1 MRELYL
7 KTLKKEVVPSEG
19 CTEPIA
25 IAYAA
30 SLSSEHVNGEIKEV
44 NIYLSKNVIKNA
56 MGVGIPGTGG
66 VGIEIAAALG
76 ISIQKSYKKLTI
88 LSNFTKEELKKA
100 KEIVSNNIIN
110 INQKDID
117 KPLYIEVEVSDGKDK
132 CKVIIE
138 DTHTNVTLIKKNEE
152 VICDNNCGKCCDE
165 VEDDY
170 KLFRIKDIY
179 EFAKNI
185 DFSEIEF
192 ILESAR
198 MNEKVSEEGLKND
211 YGLQV
216 GSKILQKGTF
226 NLFSNDAS
234 NKIIAASAAASDA
247 RMDGCPMPIMTTA
260 GSGNQGIACSIPVSS
275 TSKLLGKNNE
285 DLARALVLS
294 NLVTIRIKKHMGRL
308 SPLCGAG
315 IAGATGASCGI
326 TYLLGGNLENINY
339 CINNMISDLSGMICD
354 GAKETCA
361 LKIATG
367 TNAAIQCANLAING
381 ISATSNDGIIS
392 QDVEKTIESIETLIQ
407 NGFKNVDDTI
417 LNIMLEKKK
426 KNNSK

>member
-7 KTLKKEVVPSEG
+7 RTLKKEVVPSEG

-30 SLSSEHVNGEIKEV
+30 SIAAEHLKGEIKEV

-56 MGVGIPGTGG
+56 LGVGIPGTGG

-88 LSNFTKEELKKA
+88 LSNFTEDELKKA
-100 KEIVSNNIIN
+100 KEIVDKNIIN
-110 INQKDID
+110 IKQKNTN
-117 KPLYIEVEVSDGKDK
+117 KALYIEVELLSETSKS
-132 CKVIIE
+132 KVIIE
-138 DTHTNVTLIKKNEE
+138 DTHTNVTLIE
-152 VICDNNCGKCCDE
+152 CDNEIIMDNNSE
-165 VEDDY
+165 VSEDLEEDY
-170 KLFRIKDIY
+170 KLFKIADIY
-179 EFAKNI
+179 NFAKEV
-185 DFSEIEF
+185 DFDDIKF
-192 ILESAR
+192 ILESAK
-198 MNEKVSEEGLKND
+198 MNEKVSEEGLKGD

-216 GSKILQKGTF
+216 GSKIIQKGNF

-247 RMDGCPMPIMTTA
+247 RMDGCAMPIMTTA
-260 GSGNQGIACSIPVSS
+260 GSGNQGIACSIPVAQ
-275 TSKLLGKNNE
+275 TARLLDKSE
-285 DLARALVLS
+285 EELARALVLS

-367 TNAAIQCANLAING
+367 TNAAIQCANLAMNG
-381 ISATSNDGIIS
+381 ISATANDGIVAK
-392 QDVEKTIESIETLIQ
+392 DVEETIESIETLIQ

-426 KNNSK
+426 NNK

>member
-30 SLSSEHVNGEIKEV
+30 SIAAEHLKGEIKEV

-56 MGVGIPGTGG
+56 LGVGIPGTGG

-88 LSNFTKEELKKA
+88 LSNFTEDELKKA
-100 KEIVSNNIIN
+100 KEIVDKNIIN
-110 INQKDID
+110 IKQKNTN
-117 KPLYIEVEVSDGKDK
+117 KALYIEVELLSETSKA
-132 CKVIIE
+132 KVIIE
-138 DTHTNVTLIKKNEE
+138 DTHTNVTLIECDDE
-152 VICDNNCGKCCDE
+152 IIMDNNSE
-165 VEDDY
+165 VSEDLEEDY
-170 KLFRIKDIY
+170 KLFKIADIY
-179 EFAKNI
+179 NFAKEV
-185 DFSEIEF
+185 DFDHIKF
-192 ILESAR
+192 ILESAK
-198 MNEKVSEEGLKND
+198 MNEKVSEEGLKGD

-216 GSKILQKGTF
+216 GSKIIQKGNF

-247 RMDGCPMPIMTTA
+247 RMDGCAMPIMTTA
-260 GSGNQGIACSIPVSS
+260 GSGNQGIACSIPVDQ
-275 TSKLLGKNNE
+275 TARLLDKSE
-285 DLARALVLS
+285 EELARALVLS

-326 TYLLGGNLENINY
+326 TYLLGGDLENINY

-381 ISATSNDGIIS
+381 ISATANDGIVAK
-392 QDVEKTIESIETLIQ
+392 DVEETIESIETLIQ

-426 KNNSK
+426 NNK

>member
-30 SLSSEHVNGEIKEV
+30 SIAAEHLKGEIKEV

-56 MGVGIPGTGG
+56 LGVGIPGTGG

-88 LSNFTKEELKKA
+88 LSNFTEDELKRA
-100 KEIVSNNIIN
+100 KEIVDKNIIN
-110 INQKDID
+110 IKQKNTH
-117 KPLYIEVEVSDGKDK
+117 KALYIEVELLSETSKS
-132 CKVIIE
+132 KVIIE
-138 DTHTNVTLIKKNEE
+138 DTHTNVTLIECDDE
-152 VICDNNCGKCCDE
+152 IIMDNNSE
-165 VEDDY
+165 VSEDLEEDY
-170 KLFRIKDIY
+170 KLFKIADIY
-179 EFAKNI
+179 NFAKEA
-185 DFSEIEF
+185 DFDDIKF
-192 ILESAR
+192 ILESAK
-198 MNEKVSEEGLKND
+198 MNEKVSEEGLKGD

-216 GSKILQKGTF
+216 GSKIIQKGNF

-247 RMDGCPMPIMTTA
+247 RMDGCAMPIMTTA
-260 GSGNQGIACSIPVSS
+260 GSGNQGIACSIPVAQ
-275 TSKLLGKNNE
+275 TARLLDKSE
-285 DLARALVLS
+285 EELARALVLS

-326 TYLLGGNLENINY
+326 TYLLGGDLENINY

-367 TNAAIQCANLAING
+367 TNAAIQCANLAMNG
-381 ISATSNDGIIS
+381 ISATANDGIVAK
-392 QDVEKTIESIETLIQ
+392 DVEETIESIETLIQ

-426 KNNSK
+426 NNK

>member
-25 IAYAA
+25 IAYATSIA
-30 SLSSEHVNGEIKEV
+30 AEHLKGEIKEV

-56 MGVGIPGTGG
+56 LGVGIPGTGG

-88 LSNFTKEELKKA
+88 LSNFTEDELKKA
-100 KEIVSNNIIN
+100 KEIVDKNIIN
-110 INQKDID
+110 IKQKNTH
-117 KPLYIEVEVSDGKDK
+117 KALYIEVELLSETSKA
-132 CKVIIE
+132 KVIIE
-138 DTHTNVTLIKKNEE
+138 DTHTNVTLIECDDE
-152 VICDNNCGKCCDE
+152 IIMDNNSE
-165 VEDDY
+165 VSEDLEEDY
-170 KLFRIKDIY
+170 KLFKIADIY
-179 EFAKNI
+179 NFAKEA
-185 DFSEIEF
+185 DFDDIKF
-192 ILESAR
+192 ILESAK
-198 MNEKVSEEGLKND
+198 MNEKVSEEGLKGD

-216 GSKILQKGTF
+216 GSKIIEKGNF

-247 RMDGCPMPIMTTA
+247 RMDGCAMPIMTTA
-260 GSGNQGIACSIPVSS
+260 GSGNQGIACSIPVAQ
-275 TSKLLGKNNE
+275 TARLLDKSE
-285 DLARALVLS
+285 EELARALVLS

-326 TYLLGGNLENINY
+326 TYLLGGDLENINY

-381 ISATSNDGIIS
+381 ISATANDGIVAK
-392 QDVEKTIESIETLIQ
+392 DVEETIESIETLIQ

-426 KNNSK
+426 NNK

>member
-30 SLSSEHVNGEIKEV
+30 SIAAEHLKGEIKEV

-56 MGVGIPGTGG
+56 LGVGIPGTGG
-66 VGIEIAAALG
+66 VGIEIAVALG

-88 LSNFTKEELKKA
+88 LSNFTEDELKKA
-100 KEIVSNNIIN
+100 KEIVDKNIIN
-110 INQKDID
+110 IKQKNTN
-117 KPLYIEVEVSDGKDK
+117 KALYIEVELLSETSKA
-132 CKVIIE
+132 KVIIE
-138 DTHTNVTLIKKNEE
+138 DTHTNVTLIECDDE
-152 VICDNNCGKCCDE
+152 IIMDNNSE
-165 VEDDY
+165 VSEDLEEDY
-170 KLFRIKDIY
+170 KLFKIADIY
-179 EFAKNI
+179 NFAKEV
-185 DFSEIEF
+185 DFDHIKF
-192 ILESAR
+192 ILESAK
-198 MNEKVSEEGLKND
+198 MNEKVSEEGLKGD

-216 GSKILQKGTF
+216 GSKIIQKGNF

-247 RMDGCPMPIMTTA
+247 RMDGCAMPIMTTA
-260 GSGNQGIACSIPVSS
+260 GSGNQGIACSIPVAQ
-275 TSKLLGKNNE
+275 TARLLDKSE
-285 DLARALVLS
+285 EELARALVLS

-326 TYLLGGNLENINY
+326 TYLLGGDLENINY

-381 ISATSNDGIIS
+381 ISATANDGIVAK
-392 QDVEKTIESIETLIQ
+392 DVEETIESIETLIQ

-426 KNNSK
+426 NNK

>member
-30 SLSSEHVNGEIKEV
+30 SIAAEYLKGEIKEV

-56 MGVGIPGTGG
+56 LGVGIPGTGG

-88 LSNFTKEELKKA
+88 LSNFTEDELKKA
-100 KEIVSNNIIN
+100 KEIVDKNIIN
-110 INQKDID
+110 IKQKNTN
-117 KPLYIEVEVSDGKDK
+117 KALYIEVELLSETSKS
-132 CKVIIE
+132 KVIIE
-138 DTHTNVTLIKKNEE
+138 DTHTNVTLIECDDE
-152 VICDNNCGKCCDE
+152 IIMDNNSE
-165 VEDDY
+165 VSEDLEEDY
-170 KLFRIKDIY
+170 NLFKIADIY
-179 EFAKNI
+179 NFAKEA
-185 DFSEIEF
+185 DFDDIKF
-192 ILESAR
+192 ILESAK
-198 MNEKVSEEGLKND
+198 MNEKVSEEGLKGD

-216 GSKILQKGTF
+216 GSKIIQKGNF

-234 NKIIAASAAASDA
+234 NKIIAASDA
-247 RMDGCPMPIMTTA
+247 RMDGCAMPIMTTA
-260 GSGNQGIACSIPVSS
+260 GSGNQGIACSIPVAQ
-275 TSKLLGKNNE
+275 TSRLLDKSE
-285 DLARALVLS
+285 EELARALVLS

-326 TYLLGGNLENINY
+326 TYLLGGDLENINY

-381 ISATSNDGIIS
+381 ISATANDGIVAK
-392 QDVEKTIESIETLIQ
+392 DVEETIESIETLIQ

-426 KNNSK
+426 NNK

>member
-30 SLSSEHVNGEIKEV
+30 SIAAEHLKGEIKEV

-56 MGVGIPGTGG
+56 LGVGIPGTGG

-88 LSNFTKEELKKA
+88 LSNFTEDELKKA
-100 KEIVSNNIIN
+100 NEIVDKNIIN
-110 INQKDID
+110 IKQKNTH
-117 KPLYIEVEVSDGKDK
+117 KALYIEVELLAETSKS
-132 CKVIIE
+132 KVIIE
-138 DTHTNVTLIKKNEE
+138 DTHTNVTLIECDDE
-152 VICDNNCGKCCDE
+152 IIMDNNSE
-165 VEDDY
+165 VNEDLEEDY
-170 KLFRIKDIY
+170 KLFKIADIY
-179 EFAKNI
+179 NFAKEA
-185 DFSEIEF
+185 DFDDIKF
-192 ILESAR
+192 ILESAK
-198 MNEKVSEEGLKND
+198 MNEKVSEEGLKGD

-216 GSKILQKGTF
+216 GSKIIQKGNF

-247 RMDGCPMPIMTTA
+247 RMDGCAMPIMTTA
-260 GSGNQGIACSIPVSS
+260 GSGNQGIACSIPVAQ
-275 TSKLLGKNNE
+275 TARLLDKSE
-285 DLARALVLS
+285 EELARALVLS

-326 TYLLGGNLENINY
+326 TYLLGGDLENINY

-367 TNAAIQCANLAING
+367 TNAAIQCANLAMNG
-381 ISATSNDGIIS
+381 ISATANDGIVAK
-392 QDVEKTIESIETLIQ
+392 DVEETIESIETLIQ

-426 KNNSK
+426 NNK

>member
-30 SLSSEHVNGEIKEV
+30 SIAAEHLKGEIKEV

-56 MGVGIPGTGG
+56 LGVGIPGTGG

-88 LSNFTKEELKKA
+88 LSNFTEDELKKA
-100 KEIVSNNIIN
+100 KEIVDKNIIN
-110 INQKDID
+110 IKQKNTH
-117 KPLYIEVEVSDGKDK
+117 KALYIEVELLAETSKS
-132 CKVIIE
+132 KVVIE
-138 DTHTNVTLIKKNEE
+138 DTHTNVTLIECDDEIIMDSNSEVSEDLEE
-152 VICDNNCGKCCDE
+152 
-165 VEDDY
+165 DY
-170 KLFRIKDIY
+170 KLFKIADIY
-179 EFAKNI
+179 NFAKEA
-185 DFSEIEF
+185 DFDDIKF
-192 ILESAR
+192 ILESAK
-198 MNEKVSEEGLKND
+198 MNEKVSEEGLKGD

-216 GSKILQKGTF
+216 GSKIIQKGNF

-247 RMDGCPMPIMTTA
+247 RMDGCAMPIMTTA
-260 GSGNQGIACSIPVSS
+260 GSGNQGIACSIPVAQ
-275 TSKLLGKNNE
+275 TARLLDKSE
-285 DLARALVLS
+285 EELARALVLS

-326 TYLLGGNLENINY
+326 TYLLGGDLENINY

-367 TNAAIQCANLAING
+367 TNAAIQCANLAMNG
-381 ISATSNDGIIS
+381 ISATANDGIVAK
-392 QDVEKTIESIETLIQ
+392 DVEETIESIETLIQ

-426 KNNSK
+426 NNK

>member
-30 SLSSEHVNGEIKEV
+30 SIAAEHLKGEIKEV

-56 MGVGIPGTGG
+56 LGVGIPGTGG

-88 LSNFTKEELKKA
+88 LSNFTEDELKKA
-100 KEIVSNNIIN
+100 KEIVDKNIIN
-110 INQKDID
+110 IKQKNTN
-117 KPLYIEVEVSDGKDK
+117 KALYIEVELLSETSKS
-132 CKVIIE
+132 KVIIE
-138 DTHTNVTLIKKNEE
+138 DTHTNVTLIECDDE
-152 VICDNNCGKCCDE
+152 IIMDNNSE
-165 VEDDY
+165 VSEDLEEDY
-170 KLFRIKDIY
+170 KLFKIADIY
-179 EFAKNI
+179 NFAKEA
-185 DFSEIEF
+185 DFDDIKF
-192 ILESAR
+192 ILESAK
-198 MNEKVSEEGLKND
+198 MNEKVSEEGLKGD

-216 GSKILQKGTF
+216 GSKIIQKGNF

-247 RMDGCPMPIMTTA
+247 RMDGCAMPIMTTA
-260 GSGNQGIACSIPVSS
+260 GSGNQGIACSIPVAQ
-275 TSKLLGKNNE
+275 TARLLDKSE
-285 DLARALVLS
+285 EELARALVLS

-326 TYLLGGNLENINY
+326 TYLLGGDLENINY

-367 TNAAIQCANLAING
+367 TNAAIQCTNLAING
-381 ISATSNDGIIS
+381 ISATANDGIVAK
-392 QDVEKTIESIETLIQ
+392 DVEETIESIETLIQ
-407 NGFKNVDDTI
+407 NGLKNVDDTI

-426 KNNSK
+426 NNK

>member
-30 SLSSEHVNGEIKEV
+30 SIAAEHLKGEIKEV

-56 MGVGIPGTGG
+56 LGVGIPGTGG

-88 LSNFTKEELKKA
+88 LSNFTEDELKKA
-100 KEIVSNNIIN
+100 KEIVDKNIIN
-110 INQKDID
+110 IKQKNTN
-117 KPLYIEVEVSDGKDK
+117 KALYIEVELLSETSKA
-132 CKVIIE
+132 KVIIE
-138 DTHTNVTLIKKNEE
+138 DTHTNVTLIE
-152 VICDNNCGKCCDE
+152 CDNEIIMDNNSE
-165 VEDDY
+165 VSEDLEEDY
-170 KLFRIKDIY
+170 KLFKIADIY
-179 EFAKNI
+179 NFAKEA
-185 DFSEIEF
+185 DFDDIKF
-192 ILESAR
+192 ILESAK
-198 MNEKVSEEGLKND
+198 MNEKVSEEGLKGD

-216 GSKILQKGTF
+216 GSKIIQKGNF

-247 RMDGCPMPIMTTA
+247 RMDGCAMPIMTTA
-260 GSGNQGIACSIPVSS
+260 GSGNQGIACSIPVAQ
-275 TSKLLGKNNE
+275 TARLLDKSE
-285 DLARALVLS
+285 EELARALVLS

-326 TYLLGGNLENINY
+326 TYLLGGDLENINY

-381 ISATSNDGIIS
+381 ISATANDGIVAK
-392 QDVEKTIESIETLIQ
+392 DVEETIESIETLIQ
-407 NGFKNVDDTI
+407 NGLKNVDDTI

-426 KNNSK
+426 NNK

>member
-30 SLSSEHVNGEIKEV
+30 SIAAEHLKGEIKEV

-56 MGVGIPGTGG
+56 LGVGIPGTVG

-88 LSNFTKEELKKA
+88 LSNFTEDELKKA
-100 KEIVSNNIIN
+100 KEIVDENIIN
-110 INQKDID
+110 IKQKNTN
-117 KPLYIEVEVSDGKDK
+117 KALYIEVELLSETSKS
-132 CKVIIE
+132 KVIIE
-138 DTHTNVTLIKKNEE
+138 DTHTNVTLIECDDE
-152 VICDNNCGKCCDE
+152 IIMDNNSE
-165 VEDDY
+165 VSEDLEEDY
-170 KLFRIKDIY
+170 KLFKIADIY
-179 EFAKNI
+179 NFAKEA
-185 DFSEIEF
+185 DFDDIKF
-192 ILESAR
+192 ILESAK
-198 MNEKVSEEGLKND
+198 MNEKVSEEGLKGD

-216 GSKILQKGTF
+216 GSKIIQKGNF

-247 RMDGCPMPIMTTA
+247 RMDGCAMPIMTTA
-260 GSGNQGIACSIPVSS
+260 GSGNQGIACSIPVAQ
-275 TSKLLGKNNE
+275 TARLLDKSE
-285 DLARALVLS
+285 EELARALVLS

-381 ISATSNDGIIS
+381 ISATANDGIVAK
-392 QDVEKTIESIETLIQ
+392 DVEETIESIETLIQ

-426 KNNSK
+426 NNK

>member
-7 KTLKKEVVPSEG
+7 RTLKKEVVPSEG

-30 SLSSEHVNGEIKEV
+30 SIAAEHLKGEIKEV

-56 MGVGIPGTGG
+56 LGVGIPGTGG

-88 LSNFTKEELKKA
+88 LSNFTEDELKKA
-100 KEIVSNNIIN
+100 KEIVDKNIIN
-110 INQKDID
+110 IKQKNTN
-117 KPLYIEVEVSDGKDK
+117 KALYIEGELLSETSKS
-132 CKVIIE
+132 KVIIE
-138 DTHTNVTLIKKNEE
+138 DTHTNVTLIECDDE
-152 VICDNNCGKCCDE
+152 IIMDNNSE
-165 VEDDY
+165 VSEDLEEDY
-170 KLFRIKDIY
+170 KLFKIADIY
-179 EFAKNI
+179 NFAKEA
-185 DFSEIEF
+185 DFDDIKF
-192 ILESAR
+192 ILESAK
-198 MNEKVSEEGLKND
+198 MNEKVSEEGLKGD

-216 GSKILQKGTF
+216 GSKIIQKGNF

-247 RMDGCPMPIMTTA
+247 RMDGCAMPIMTTA
-260 GSGNQGIACSIPVSS
+260 GSGNQGIACSIPVAQ
-275 TSKLLGKNNE
+275 TARLLDKSE
-285 DLARALVLS
+285 EELARALVLS

-381 ISATSNDGIIS
+381 ISATANDGIVAK
-392 QDVEKTIESIETLIQ
+392 DVEETIESIETLIQ

-426 KNNSK
+426 NNK

>member
-30 SLSSEHVNGEIKEV
+30 SIAAEHLKGEIKEV

-56 MGVGIPGTGG
+56 LGVGIPGTGG

-88 LSNFTKEELKKA
+88 LSNFTEDELKKA
-100 KEIVSNNIIN
+100 KEIVDKNIIN
-110 INQKDID
+110 IKQKNTN
-117 KPLYIEVEVSDGKDK
+117 KALYIEVELLSETSKA
-132 CKVIIE
+132 KVIIE
-138 DTHTNVTLIKKNEE
+138 DTHTNVTLIECDDE
-152 VICDNNCGKCCDE
+152 IIMDNNSE
-165 VEDDY
+165 VSEDLEEDY
-170 KLFRIKDIY
+170 KLFKIADIY
-179 EFAKNI
+179 NFAKEA
-185 DFSEIEF
+185 DFDDIKF
-192 ILESAR
+192 ILESAK
-198 MNEKVSEEGLKND
+198 MNEKVSEEGLKGD

-216 GSKILQKGTF
+216 GSKIIQKGNF

-247 RMDGCPMPIMTTA
+247 RMDGCAMPIMTTA
-260 GSGNQGIACSIPVSS
+260 GSGNQGIACSIPVAQ
-275 TSKLLGKNNE
+275 TARLLYKSE
-285 DLARALVLS
+285 EELARALVLS

-326 TYLLGGNLENINY
+326 TYLLGGDLENINY

-381 ISATSNDGIIS
+381 ISATANDGIVAK
-392 QDVEKTIESIETLIQ
+392 DVEETIESIETLIQ

-426 KNNSK
+426 NNK

>member
-7 KTLKKEVVPSEG
+7 KILKKEVVPSEG

-30 SLSSEHVNGEIKEV
+30 SIAAEHLKGEIKEV

-56 MGVGIPGTGG
+56 LGVGIPGTGG

-88 LSNFTKEELKKA
+88 LSNFTENELKKA
-100 KEIVSNNIIN
+100 KEIVDKNIIN
-110 INQKDID
+110 IKQKNTN
-117 KPLYIEVEVSDGKDK
+117 KALYIEVELLSETSKS
-132 CKVIIE
+132 KVIIE
-138 DTHTNVTLIKKNEE
+138 DTHTNVTLIECDDE
-152 VICDNNCGKCCDE
+152 IIMDNNSE
-165 VEDDY
+165 VSEDLEEDY
-170 KLFRIKDIY
+170 KLFKIADIY
-179 EFAKNI
+179 NFAKEA
-185 DFSEIEF
+185 DFDDIKF
-192 ILESAR
+192 ILESAK
-198 MNEKVSEEGLKND
+198 MNEKVSEEGLKGD

-216 GSKILQKGTF
+216 GSKIIQKGNF

-247 RMDGCPMPIMTTA
+247 RMDGCAMPIMTTA
-260 GSGNQGIACSIPVSS
+260 GSGNQGIACSIPVAQ
-275 TSKLLGKNNE
+275 TARLLDKSE
-285 DLARALVLS
+285 EELARALVLS

-367 TNAAIQCANLAING
+367 TNAAIQCANLAMNG
-381 ISATSNDGIIS
+381 ISATANDGIVAK
-392 QDVEKTIESIETLIQ
+392 DVEETIESIETLIQ

-426 KNNSK
+426 NNK

>member
-30 SLSSEHVNGEIKEV
+30 SIAAEHLKGEIKEV

-56 MGVGIPGTGG
+56 LGVGIPGTGG

-88 LSNFTKEELKKA
+88 LSNFTEDELKKA
-100 KEIVSNNIIN
+100 KEIVDENIIN
-110 INQKDID
+110 IKQKNTN
-117 KPLYIEVEVSDGKDK
+117 KALYIEVELLSETSKS
-132 CKVIIE
+132 KVIIE
-138 DTHTNVTLIKKNEE
+138 DTHTNVTLIECDDE
-152 VICDNNCGKCCDE
+152 IIMDNNSE
-165 VEDDY
+165 VSEDLEEDY
-170 KLFRIKDIY
+170 KLFKIADIY
-179 EFAKNI
+179 NFTKEA
-185 DFSEIEF
+185 DFDDIKF
-192 ILESAR
+192 ILESAK
-198 MNEKVSEEGLKND
+198 MNEKVSEEGLRGD
-211 YGLQV
+211 YGLRV
-216 GSKILQKGTF
+216 GSKIIQKGNF

-247 RMDGCPMPIMTTA
+247 RMDGCAMPIMTTA
-260 GSGNQGIACSIPVSS
+260 GSGNQGIACSIPVAQ
-275 TSKLLGKNNE
+275 TAKLLDKSE
-285 DLARALVLS
+285 EELARALVLS

-326 TYLLGGNLENINY
+326 TYLLGGDLENINY

-367 TNAAIQCANLAING
+367 TNAAIQCANLAMNG
-381 ISATSNDGIIS
+381 ISATANDGIVAK
-392 QDVEKTIESIETLIQ
+392 DVEETIESIEILIQ

-426 KNNSK
+426 NNK

>member
-30 SLSSEHVNGEIKEV
+30 SIAAEHLKGEIKEV

-56 MGVGIPGTGG
+56 LGVGIPGTGG

-88 LSNFTKEELKKA
+88 LSNFTEDELKKA
-100 KEIVSNNIIN
+100 KEIVDKNIIN
-110 INQKDID
+110 IKQKNTN
-117 KPLYIEVEVSDGKDK
+117 KALYIEVELLSETSKA
-132 CKVIIE
+132 KVIIE
-138 DTHTNVTLIKKNEE
+138 DTHTNVTLIECDDE
-152 VICDNNCGKCCDE
+152 IIMDNNSE
-165 VEDDY
+165 VSEDLEEDY
-170 KLFRIKDIY
+170 KLFKIADIY
-179 EFAKNI
+179 NFAKEA
-185 DFSEIEF
+185 DFDDIKF
-192 ILESAR
+192 ILESAK
-198 MNEKVSEEGLKND
+198 MNEKVSEEGLKGD

-216 GSKILQKGTF
+216 GSKIIQKGNF

-247 RMDGCPMPIMTTA
+247 RMDGCAMPIMTTA
-260 GSGNQGIACSIPVSS
+260 GSGNQGIACSIPVAQ
-275 TSKLLGKNNE
+275 TARLLDKSE
-285 DLARALVLS
+285 EELARALVLS

-326 TYLLGGNLENINY
+326 TYLLGGDLENINY

-381 ISATSNDGIIS
+381 ISATANDGIVAK
-392 QDVEKTIESIETLIQ
+392 DVEETIESIETLIQ
-407 NGFKNVDDTI
+407 NGLKNVDDTI

-426 KNNSK
+426 NNK

>member
-30 SLSSEHVNGEIKEV
+30 SIAAEHLKGEIKEV

-56 MGVGIPGTGG
+56 LGVGIPGTGG

-88 LSNFTKEELKKA
+88 LSNFTEDELKKA
-100 KEIVSNNIIN
+100 KEIVDENIIN
-110 INQKDID
+110 IKQKNTN
-117 KPLYIEVEVSDGKDK
+117 KALYIEVELLSETSKA
-132 CKVIIE
+132 KVIIE
-138 DTHTNVTLIKKNEE
+138 DTHTNVTLIE
-152 VICDNNCGKCCDE
+152 CDNEIIMDNNSE
-165 VEDDY
+165 VSEDLEEDY
-170 KLFRIKDIY
+170 KLFKIADIY
-179 EFAKNI
+179 NFAKEV
-185 DFSEIEF
+185 DFDDIKF
-192 ILESAR
+192 ILESAK
-198 MNEKVSEEGLKND
+198 MNEKVSEEGLKGD

-216 GSKILQKGTF
+216 GSKIIQKGNF

-247 RMDGCPMPIMTTA
+247 RMDGCAMPIMTTA
-260 GSGNQGIACSIPVSS
+260 GSGNQGIACSIPVAQ
-275 TSKLLGKNNE
+275 TARLLDKSE
-285 DLARALVLS
+285 EELARALVLS

-381 ISATSNDGIIS
+381 ISATANDGIVAK
-392 QDVEKTIESIETLIQ
+392 DVEETIESIETLIQ

-426 KNNSK
+426 NNK

>member
-30 SLSSEHVNGEIKEV
+30 SIAAEHLKGEIKEV

-56 MGVGIPGTGG
+56 LGVGIPGTGG
-66 VGIEIAAALG
+66 VGIEIAAALE

-88 LSNFTKEELKKA
+88 LSNFTEDELKKA
-100 KEIVSNNIIN
+100 KEIVDKNIIN
-110 INQKDID
+110 IKQKNTN
-117 KPLYIEVEVSDGKDK
+117 KALYIEVELLSETSKA
-132 CKVIIE
+132 KVIIE
-138 DTHTNVTLIKKNEE
+138 DTHTNVTLIECDDE
-152 VICDNNCGKCCDE
+152 IIMDNNSE
-165 VEDDY
+165 VSEDLEEDY
-170 KLFRIKDIY
+170 KLFKIADIY
-179 EFAKNI
+179 NFAKEA
-185 DFSEIEF
+185 DFDDIKF
-192 ILESAR
+192 ILESAK
-198 MNEKVSEEGLKND
+198 MNEKVSEEGLKGD

-216 GSKILQKGTF
+216 GSKIIQKGNF

-247 RMDGCPMPIMTTA
+247 RMDGCAMPIMTTA
-260 GSGNQGIACSIPVSS
+260 GSGNQGIACSIPVAQ
-275 TSKLLGKNNE
+275 TARLLYKSE
-285 DLARALVLS
+285 EELARALVLS

-326 TYLLGGNLENINY
+326 TYLLGGDLENINY

-381 ISATSNDGIIS
+381 ISATANDGIVAK
-392 QDVEKTIESIETLIQ
+392 DVEETIESIETLIQ

-426 KNNSK
+426 NNK

>member
-30 SLSSEHVNGEIKEV
+30 SIAAEHLKGEIKEV

-56 MGVGIPGTGG
+56 LGVGIPGTGG

-88 LSNFTKEELKKA
+88 LSNFTEDELKKA
-100 KEIVSNNIIN
+100 KEIVDENIIN
-110 INQKDID
+110 IKQKNTN
-117 KPLYIEVEVSDGKDK
+117 KALYIEVELLSETSKS
-132 CKVIIE
+132 KVIIE
-138 DTHTNVTLIKKNEE
+138 DTHTNVTLIECDDE
-152 VICDNNCGKCCDE
+152 IIMDNNSE
-165 VEDDY
+165 VSEDLEEDY
-170 KLFRIKDIY
+170 KLFKIADIY
-179 EFAKNI
+179 NFAKEA
-185 DFSEIEF
+185 DFDDIKF
-192 ILESAR
+192 ILESAK
-198 MNEKVSEEGLKND
+198 MNEKVSEEGLKGD

-216 GSKILQKGTF
+216 GSKIIEKGNF

-234 NKIIAASAAASDA
+234 NKIIVASAAASDA
-247 RMDGCPMPIMTTA
+247 RMDGCAMPIMTTA
-260 GSGNQGIACSIPVSS
+260 GSGNQGIACSIPVAQ
-275 TSKLLGKNNE
+275 TARLLDKSE
-285 DLARALVLS
+285 EKLARALVLS

-326 TYLLGGNLENINY
+326 TYLLGGDLENINY

-381 ISATSNDGIIS
+381 ISATANDGIVAK
-392 QDVEKTIESIETLIQ
+392 DVEETIESIETLIQ

-426 KNNSK
+426 NNK

>member
-30 SLSSEHVNGEIKEV
+30 SIAAEYLKGEIKEV

-56 MGVGIPGTGG
+56 LGVGIPGTGG

-88 LSNFTKEELKKA
+88 LSNFTEDELKKA
-100 KEIVSNNIIN
+100 KEIVDKNIIN
-110 INQKDID
+110 IKQKNTN
-117 KPLYIEVEVSDGKDK
+117 KALYIEVELLSETSKS
-132 CKVIIE
+132 KVIIE
-138 DTHTNVTLIKKNEE
+138 DTHTNVTLIECDDE
-152 VICDNNCGKCCDE
+152 IIMDNNSE
-165 VEDDY
+165 VSEDLEEDY
-170 KLFRIKDIY
+170 NLFKIADIY
-179 EFAKNI
+179 NFAKEA
-185 DFSEIEF
+185 DFDDIKF
-192 ILESAR
+192 ILESAK
-198 MNEKVSEEGLKND
+198 MNEKVSEEGLKGD

-216 GSKILQKGTF
+216 GSKIIEKGNF

-247 RMDGCPMPIMTTA
+247 RMDGCAMPIMTTA
-260 GSGNQGIACSIPVSS
+260 GSGNQGIACSIPVAQ
-275 TSKLLGKNNE
+275 TSRLLDKSE
-285 DLARALVLS
+285 EELARALVLS

-326 TYLLGGNLENINY
+326 TYLLGGDLKNINY

-381 ISATSNDGIIS
+381 ISATANDGIVAK
-392 QDVEKTIESIETLIQ
+392 DVEETIESIETLIQ

-426 KNNSK
+426 NNK

>member
-7 KTLKKEVVPSEG
+7 RTLKKEVVPSEG

-30 SLSSEHVNGEIKEV
+30 SIAAEHLKGEIKEV

-56 MGVGIPGTGG
+56 LGVGIPGTGG

-88 LSNFTKEELKKA
+88 LSNFTEDELKKA
-100 KEIVSNNIIN
+100 KEIVDENIIN
-110 INQKDID
+110 IKQKNTN
-117 KPLYIEVEVSDGKDK
+117 KALYIEVELLSETSKS
-132 CKVIIE
+132 KVIIE
-138 DTHTNVTLIKKNEE
+138 DTHTNVTLIECDDE
-152 VICDNNCGKCCDE
+152 IIMDNNSE
-165 VEDDY
+165 VSEDLEEDY
-170 KLFRIKDIY
+170 KLFKIADIY
-179 EFAKNI
+179 NFAKEA
-185 DFSEIEF
+185 DFDDIKF
-192 ILESAR
+192 ILESAK
-198 MNEKVSEEGLKND
+198 MNEKVSEEGLKGD

-216 GSKILQKGTF
+216 GSKIIQNGNF

-247 RMDGCPMPIMTTA
+247 RMDGCAMPIMTTA
-260 GSGNQGIACSIPVSS
+260 GSGNQGIACSIPVAQTARILDKS
-275 TSKLLGKNNE
+275 E
-285 DLARALVLS
+285 EELARALVLS

-381 ISATSNDGIIS
+381 ISATANDGIVAK
-392 QDVEKTIESIETLIQ
+392 DVEETIESIETLIQ

-426 KNNSK
+426 NNK

>member
-7 KTLKKEVVPSEG
+7 RTLKKEVVPSEG

-30 SLSSEHVNGEIKEV
+30 SIAAEHLKGEIKEV

-56 MGVGIPGTGG
+56 LGVGRPGTGG

-88 LSNFTKEELKKA
+88 LSNFTEDELKKA
-100 KEIVSNNIIN
+100 KEIVDKNIIN
-110 INQKDID
+110 IKQKNTN
-117 KPLYIEVEVSDGKDK
+117 KALYIEVELLSETSKS
-132 CKVIIE
+132 KVIIE
-138 DTHTNVTLIKKNEE
+138 DTHTNVTLIECDDE
-152 VICDNNCGKCCDE
+152 IIMDNNSE
-165 VEDDY
+165 VSEDLEEDY
-170 KLFRIKDIY
+170 KLFKIADIY
-179 EFAKNI
+179 NFAKEA
-185 DFSEIEF
+185 DFDDIKF
-192 ILESAR
+192 ILESAK
-198 MNEKVSEEGLKND
+198 MNEKVSEEGLKGD

-216 GSKILQKGTF
+216 GSKIIEKGNF

-247 RMDGCPMPIMTTA
+247 RMDGCAMPIMTTA
-260 GSGNQGIACSIPVSS
+260 GSGNQGIACSIPVAQ
-275 TSKLLGKNNE
+275 TARLLDKSE
-285 DLARALVLS
+285 EELARALVLS

-326 TYLLGGNLENINY
+326 TYLLGGDLENINY

-381 ISATSNDGIIS
+381 ISATANDGIVAK
-392 QDVEKTIESIETLIQ
+392 DVEETIESIETLIQ

-426 KNNSK
+426 NNK

>member
-30 SLSSEHVNGEIKEV
+30 SIAAEHLKGEIKEV

-56 MGVGIPGTGG
+56 LGVGIPGTGG

-88 LSNFTKEELKKA
+88 LSNFTEDELKKA
-100 KEIVSNNIIN
+100 KEIVDKNIIN
-110 INQKDID
+110 IKQKNTN
-117 KPLYIEVEVSDGKDK
+117 KALYIEVELLSETSKA
-132 CKVIIE
+132 KVIIE
-138 DTHTNVTLIKKNEE
+138 DTHTNVTLIECDDE
-152 VICDNNCGKCCDE
+152 IIMDNNSE
-165 VEDDY
+165 VSEDLEEDY
-170 KLFRIKDIY
+170 KLFKIAYIY
-179 EFAKNI
+179 NFAKEA
-185 DFSEIEF
+185 DFDDIKF
-192 ILESAR
+192 ILESAK
-198 MNEKVSEEGLKND
+198 MNEKVSEEGLKGD

-216 GSKILQKGTF
+216 GSKIIQKGNF

-247 RMDGCPMPIMTTA
+247 RMDGCAMPIMTTA
-260 GSGNQGIACSIPVSS
+260 GSGNQGIACSIPVAQ
-275 TSKLLGKNNE
+275 TARLLYKSE
-285 DLARALVLS
+285 EELARALVLS

-326 TYLLGGNLENINY
+326 TYLLGGDLENINY

-381 ISATSNDGIIS
+381 ISATANDGIVAK
-392 QDVEKTIESIETLIQ
+392 DVEETIESIETLIQ

-426 KNNSK
+426 NNK

>member
-30 SLSSEHVNGEIKEV
+30 SIAAEHLKGEIKEV

-56 MGVGIPGTGG
+56 LGVGIPGTGG

-88 LSNFTKEELKKA
+88 LSNFTEDELKKA
-100 KEIVSNNIIN
+100 KEIVDENIIN
-110 INQKDID
+110 IKQKNTN
-117 KPLYIEVEVSDGKDK
+117 KALYIEVELLSETSKS
-132 CKVIIE
+132 KVIIE
-138 DTHTNVTLIKKNEE
+138 DTHTNVTLIE
-152 VICDNNCGKCCDE
+152 CDNEIIMDNNSE
-165 VEDDY
+165 VSEDLEEDY
-170 KLFRIKDIY
+170 KLFKIADIY
-179 EFAKNI
+179 NFAKEA
-185 DFSEIEF
+185 DFDDIKF
-192 ILESAR
+192 ILESAK
-198 MNEKVSEEGLKND
+198 MNEKVSEEGLKGD

-216 GSKILQKGTF
+216 GSKIIQKGNF

-247 RMDGCPMPIMTTA
+247 RMDGCAMPIMTTA
-260 GSGNQGIACSIPVSS
+260 GSGNQGIACSIPVAQ
-275 TSKLLGKNNE
+275 TARLLDKSE
-285 DLARALVLS
+285 EELARALVLS

-326 TYLLGGNLENINY
+326 TYLLGGDLENINY

-367 TNAAIQCANLAING
+367 TNAAIQCANLSING
-381 ISATSNDGIIS
+381 ISATANDGIVAK
-392 QDVEKTIESIETLIQ
+392 DVEETIESIETLIQ

-426 KNNSK
+426 NNK

>member
-30 SLSSEHVNGEIKEV
+30 SIAAEHLNGEIKEV

-56 MGVGIPGTGG
+56 LGVGIPGTGG

-88 LSNFTKEELKKA
+88 LSNFTEDELKKA
-100 KEIVSNNIIN
+100 KEIVDKNIIN
-110 INQKDID
+110 IKQKNTN
-117 KPLYIEVEVSDGKDK
+117 KALYIEVELLSETSKS
-132 CKVIIE
+132 KVIIE
-138 DTHTNVTLIKKNEE
+138 DTHTNVTLIECDDE
-152 VICDNNCGKCCDE
+152 IIMDNNSE
-165 VEDDY
+165 VSEDLEEDY
-170 KLFRIKDIY
+170 KLFKIADIY
-179 EFAKNI
+179 NFAKEA
-185 DFSEIEF
+185 DFDDIKF
-192 ILESAR
+192 ILESAK
-198 MNEKVSEEGLKND
+198 MNEKVSEEGLKGD

-216 GSKILQKGTF
+216 GSKIIEKGNF

-247 RMDGCPMPIMTTA
+247 RMDGCAMPIMTTA
-260 GSGNQGIACSIPVSS
+260 GSGNQGIACSIPVAQ
-275 TSKLLGKNNE
+275 TARLLDKSE
-285 DLARALVLS
+285 EELARALVLS

-381 ISATSNDGIIS
+381 ISATANDGIVAK
-392 QDVEKTIESIETLIQ
+392 DVEETIESIETLIQ

-426 KNNSK
+426 NNK

>member
-30 SLSSEHVNGEIKEV
+30 SIAAEHLNGEIKEV

-56 MGVGIPGTGG
+56 LGVGIPGTGG

-88 LSNFTKEELKKA
+88 LSNFTEDELKKA
-100 KEIVSNNIIN
+100 KEIVDKNIIN
-110 INQKDID
+110 IKQKNTH
-117 KPLYIEVEVSDGKDK
+117 KALYIEVELLAETSKA
-132 CKVIIE
+132 KVIIE
-138 DTHTNVTLIKKNEE
+138 DTHTNVTLIECDDE
-152 VICDNNCGKCCDE
+152 IIMDNNSE
-165 VEDDY
+165 VSEDLEEDY
-170 KLFRIKDIY
+170 KLFKIADIY
-179 EFAKNI
+179 NFAKEA
-185 DFSEIEF
+185 DFDDIKF
-192 ILESAR
+192 ILESAK
-198 MNEKVSEEGLKND
+198 MNEKVSEEGLKGD

-216 GSKILQKGTF
+216 GSKIIEKGNF

-247 RMDGCPMPIMTTA
+247 RMDGCAMPIMTTA
-260 GSGNQGIACSIPVSS
+260 GSGNQGIACSIPVAQ
-275 TSKLLGKNNE
+275 TARLLDKSE
-285 DLARALVLS
+285 EELARALVLS

-381 ISATSNDGIIS
+381 ISATANDGIVAK
-392 QDVEKTIESIETLIQ
+392 DVEETIESIETLIQ

-426 KNNSK
+426 NNK

>member
-30 SLSSEHVNGEIKEV
+30 SIAAEHLKGEIKEV

-56 MGVGIPGTGG
+56 LGVGIPGTGG

-88 LSNFTKEELKKA
+88 LSNFTEDELKKA
-100 KEIVSNNIIN
+100 KEIVDKNIIN
-110 INQKDID
+110 IKQKNTN
-117 KPLYIEVEVSDGKDK
+117 KALYIEVELLSETSKA
-132 CKVIIE
+132 KVIIE
-138 DTHTNVTLIKKNEE
+138 DTHTNVTLIECDDE
-152 VICDNNCGKCCDE
+152 IIMDNNSE
-165 VEDDY
+165 VSEDLEEDY
-170 KLFRIKDIY
+170 KLFKIADIY
-179 EFAKNI
+179 NFAKEA
-185 DFSEIEF
+185 DFDDIKF
-192 ILESAR
+192 ILESAK
-198 MNEKVSEEGLKND
+198 MNEKVSEEGLKGD

-216 GSKILQKGTF
+216 GSKIIQKGNF

-247 RMDGCPMPIMTTA
+247 RMDGCAMPIMTTA
-260 GSGNQGIACSIPVSS
+260 GSGNQGIACSIPVAQ
-275 TSKLLGKNNE
+275 TARLLDKSE
-285 DLARALVLS
+285 EELARALVLS

-326 TYLLGGNLENINY
+326 TYLLGGDLENINY

-381 ISATSNDGIIS
+381 ISATANDGIVAK
-392 QDVEKTIESIETLIQ
+392 DVEETIESIETLIQ

-426 KNNSK
+426 NNK

>member
-30 SLSSEHVNGEIKEV
+30 SIAAEHLKGEIKEV

-56 MGVGIPGTGG
+56 LGVGIPGTGG

-88 LSNFTKEELKKA
+88 LSNFTENELKKA
-100 KEIVSNNIIN
+100 KEIVDKNIIN
-110 INQKDID
+110 IKQKNTN
-117 KPLYIEVEVSDGKDK
+117 KALYIEVELLSETSKS
-132 CKVIIE
+132 KVIIE
-138 DTHTNVTLIKKNEE
+138 DTHTNVTLIECDDE
-152 VICDNNCGKCCDE
+152 IIMDNNSQ
-165 VEDDY
+165 VSEDLEEDY
-170 KLFRIKDIY
+170 KLFKIADIY
-179 EFAKNI
+179 NFAKEA
-185 DFSEIEF
+185 DFDDIKF
-192 ILESAR
+192 ILESAK
-198 MNEKVSEEGLKND
+198 MNEKVSEEGLKGD

-216 GSKILQKGTF
+216 GSKIIEKGNF

-247 RMDGCPMPIMTTA
+247 RMDGCAMPIMTTA
-260 GSGNQGIACSIPVSS
+260 GSGNQGIACSIPVAQ
-275 TSKLLGKNNE
+275 TARLLDKSE
-285 DLARALVLS
+285 EELARALVLS

-326 TYLLGGNLENINY
+326 TYLLGGDLENINY

-381 ISATSNDGIIS
+381 ISATANDGIVAK
-392 QDVEKTIESIETLIQ
+392 DVEETIESIETLIQ

-426 KNNSK
+426 NNK

>member
-30 SLSSEHVNGEIKEV
+30 SIAAEHLKGEIKEV

-56 MGVGIPGTGG
+56 LGVGIPGTGG

-88 LSNFTKEELKKA
+88 LSNFTEDELKKA
-100 KEIVSNNIIN
+100 KEIVDKNIIN
-110 INQKDID
+110 IKQKNTH
-117 KPLYIEVEVSDGKDK
+117 KALYIEVELLAETSKS
-132 CKVIIE
+132 KVIIE
-138 DTHTNVTLIKKNEE
+138 NTHTNVTLIECDDE
-152 VICDNNCGKCCDE
+152 IIMDNNSQ
-165 VEDDY
+165 VSEDLEEDY
-170 KLFRIKDIY
+170 KLFKIADIY
-179 EFAKNI
+179 NFAKEA
-185 DFSEIEF
+185 DFDDIKF
-192 ILESAR
+192 ILESAK
-198 MNEKVSEEGLKND
+198 MNEKVSEEGLKGD

-216 GSKILQKGTF
+216 GSKIIQKGNF

-247 RMDGCPMPIMTTA
+247 RMDGCAMPIMTTA
-260 GSGNQGIACSIPVSS
+260 GSGNQGIACSIPVAQ
-275 TSKLLGKNNE
+275 TARLLDKSE
-285 DLARALVLS
+285 EELARALVLS

-326 TYLLGGNLENINY
+326 TYLLGGDLENINY

-367 TNAAIQCANLAING
+367 TNAAIQCANLAMNG
-381 ISATSNDGIIS
+381 ISATANDGIVAK
-392 QDVEKTIESIETLIQ
+392 DVEETIESIETLIQ

-426 KNNSK
+426 NNK

>member
-30 SLSSEHVNGEIKEV
+30 SIAAEHLKGEIKEV

-56 MGVGIPGTGG
+56 LGVGIPGTGG

-88 LSNFTKEELKKA
+88 LSNFTEDELKKA
-100 KEIVSNNIIN
+100 KEIVDKNIIN
-110 INQKDID
+110 IKQKNTN
-117 KPLYIEVEVSDGKDK
+117 KALYIEVELLSETSKA
-132 CKVIIE
+132 KVIIE
-138 DTHTNVTLIKKNEE
+138 DTHTNVTLIECDDE
-152 VICDNNCGKCCDE
+152 IIMDNNSE
-165 VEDDY
+165 VSEDLEEDY
-170 KLFRIKDIY
+170 KLFKIADIY
-179 EFAKNI
+179 NFAKEA
-185 DFSEIEF
+185 DFDDIKF
-192 ILESAR
+192 ILESAK
-198 MNEKVSEEGLKND
+198 MNEKVSEEGLKGD

-216 GSKILQKGTF
+216 GSKIIQKGNF

-247 RMDGCPMPIMTTA
+247 RMDGCAMPIMTTA
-260 GSGNQGIACSIPVSS
+260 GSGNQGIACSIPVAQ
-275 TSKLLGKNNE
+275 TARLLDKSE
-285 DLARALVLS
+285 EELARALVLS

-326 TYLLGGNLENINY
+326 TYLLGGDLENINY

-381 ISATSNDGIIS
+381 ISATANDGIVAKE
-392 QDVEKTIESIETLIQ
+392 VEETIESIETLIQ

-426 KNNSK
+426 NNK

>member
-30 SLSSEHVNGEIKEV
+30 SIAAEHLKGEIKEV

-56 MGVGIPGTGG
+56 LGVGIPGTGG

-88 LSNFTKEELKKA
+88 LSNFTENELKKA
-100 KEIVSNNIIN
+100 KEIVDKNIIN
-110 INQKDID
+110 IKQKNTN
-117 KPLYIEVEVSDGKDK
+117 KTLYIEVELLSETSKS
-132 CKVIIE
+132 KVIIE
-138 DTHTNVTLIKKNEE
+138 DTHTNVTLIECDDE
-152 VICDNNCGKCCDE
+152 IIMDNNSE
-165 VEDDY
+165 VSEDLEEDY
-170 KLFRIKDIY
+170 KLFKIADIY
-179 EFAKNI
+179 NFAKEA
-185 DFSEIEF
+185 DFDDIKF
-192 ILESAR
+192 ILESAK
-198 MNEKVSEEGLKND
+198 MNEKVSEEGLKGD

-216 GSKILQKGTF
+216 GSKIIEKGNF

-247 RMDGCPMPIMTTA
+247 RMDGCAMPIMTTA
-260 GSGNQGIACSIPVSS
+260 GSGNQGIACSIPVAQ
-275 TSKLLGKNNE
+275 TARLLDKSE
-285 DLARALVLS
+285 EELARALVLS

-326 TYLLGGNLENINY
+326 TYLLGGDLENINY

-381 ISATSNDGIIS
+381 ISATANDGIVAK
-392 QDVEKTIESIETLIQ
+392 DVEETIESIETLIQ

-426 KNNSK
+426 NNK

>member
-7 KTLKKEVVPSEG
+7 RTLKKEVVPSEG

-30 SLSSEHVNGEIKEV
+30 SIAAEHLKGEIKEV

-56 MGVGIPGTGG
+56 LGVGIPGTGG

-88 LSNFTKEELKKA
+88 LSNFTEDELKKA
-100 KEIVSNNIIN
+100 KEIVDKNIIN
-110 INQKDID
+110 IKQKNTN
-117 KPLYIEVEVSDGKDK
+117 KALYIEVELLSETSKS
-132 CKVIIE
+132 KVIIE
-138 DTHTNVTLIKKNEE
+138 DTHTNVTLIECDDEIIMGNNSEVSEDLEE
-152 VICDNNCGKCCDE
+152 
-165 VEDDY
+165 DY
-170 KLFRIKDIY
+170 KLFKIADIY
-179 EFAKNI
+179 NFAKEA
-185 DFSEIEF
+185 DFDDIKF
-192 ILESAR
+192 ILESAK
-198 MNEKVSEEGLKND
+198 MNEKVSEEGLKGD

-216 GSKILQKGTF
+216 GSKIIQKGNF

-247 RMDGCPMPIMTTA
+247 RMDGCAMPIMTTA
-260 GSGNQGIACSIPVSS
+260 GSGNQGIACSIPVAQ
-275 TSKLLGKNNE
+275 TARLLDKSE
-285 DLARALVLS
+285 EELARALVLS

-381 ISATSNDGIIS
+381 ISATANDGIVAK
-392 QDVEKTIESIETLIQ
+392 DVEETIESIETLIQ

-426 KNNSK
+426 NNK

>member
-30 SLSSEHVNGEIKEV
+30 SIAVEYLKGEIKEV

-56 MGVGIPGTGG
+56 LGVGIPGTGG

-88 LSNFTKEELKKA
+88 LSNFTEDELKKA
-100 KEIVSNNIIN
+100 KEIVDKNIIN
-110 INQKDID
+110 IKQKNTN
-117 KPLYIEVEVSDGKDK
+117 KALYIEVELLSETSKS
-132 CKVIIE
+132 KVIIE
-138 DTHTNVTLIKKNEE
+138 DTHTNVTLIECDDE
-152 VICDNNCGKCCDE
+152 IIMDNNSE
-165 VEDDY
+165 VSEDLEEDY
-170 KLFRIKDIY
+170 KLFKIADIY
-179 EFAKNI
+179 NFAKEA
-185 DFSEIEF
+185 DFDDIKF
-192 ILESAR
+192 ILESAK
-198 MNEKVSEEGLKND
+198 MNEKVSEEGLKGD

-216 GSKILQKGTF
+216 GSKIIQKGNF

-247 RMDGCPMPIMTTA
+247 RMDGCAMPIMTTA
-260 GSGNQGIACSIPVSS
+260 GSGNQGIACSIPVAQ
-275 TSKLLGKNNE
+275 TARLLDKSE
-285 DLARALVLS
+285 EELARALVLS

-326 TYLLGGNLENINY
+326 TYLLGGDLENINY

-381 ISATSNDGIIS
+381 ISATANDGIVAK
-392 QDVEKTIESIETLIQ
+392 DVEETIESIETLIQ

-426 KNNSK
+426 NNK

>member
-7 KTLKKEVVPSEG
+7 RTLKKEVVPSEG

-30 SLSSEHVNGEIKEV
+30 SIAAEHLKGEIKEV

-56 MGVGIPGTGG
+56 LGVGIPGTGG

-88 LSNFTKEELKKA
+88 LSNFTEDELKKA
-100 KEIVSNNIIN
+100 KEIVDKNIIN
-110 INQKDID
+110 IKQKNTN
-117 KPLYIEVEVSDGKDK
+117 KALYIEVELLSETSKS
-132 CKVIIE
+132 KVIIE
-138 DTHTNVTLIKKNEE
+138 DTHTNVTLIECDDE
-152 VICDNNCGKCCDE
+152 IIMDNNSE
-165 VEDDY
+165 VSEDLEEDY
-170 KLFRIKDIY
+170 KLFKIADIY
-179 EFAKNI
+179 NFAKEA
-185 DFSEIEF
+185 DFDDIKF
-192 ILESAR
+192 ILESAK
-198 MNEKVSEEGLKND
+198 MNEKVSEEGLKGD
-211 YGLQV
+211 YGLKV
-216 GSKILQKGTF
+216 GSKIIEKGNF

-247 RMDGCPMPIMTTA
+247 RMDGCAMPIMTTA
-260 GSGNQGIACSIPVSS
+260 GSGNQGIACSIPVAQ
-275 TSKLLGKNNE
+275 TARLLDKSE
-285 DLARALVLS
+285 EELARALVLS

-326 TYLLGGNLENINY
+326 TYLLGGDLENINY

-381 ISATSNDGIIS
+381 ISATANDGIVAK
-392 QDVEKTIESIETLIQ
+392 DVEETIESIETLIQ

-426 KNNSK
+426 NNK

>member
-7 KTLKKEVVPSEG
+7 RTLKKEVVPSEG

-30 SLSSEHVNGEIKEV
+30 SIAAEHLKGEIKEV

-56 MGVGIPGTGG
+56 LGVGIPGTGG

-88 LSNFTKEELKKA
+88 LSNFTEDELKKA
-100 KEIVSNNIIN
+100 KEIVDKNIIN
-110 INQKDID
+110 IKQKNTN
-117 KPLYIEVEVSDGKDK
+117 KALYIEVELLSETSKA
-132 CKVIIE
+132 KVIIE
-138 DTHTNVTLIKKNEE
+138 DTHTNVTLIECDDE
-152 VICDNNCGKCCDE
+152 IIMDNNSE
-165 VEDDY
+165 VSEDLEEDY
-170 KLFRIKDIY
+170 KLFKIADIY
-179 EFAKNI
+179 NFAKEA
-185 DFSEIEF
+185 DFDDIKF
-192 ILESAR
+192 ILESAK
-198 MNEKVSEEGLKND
+198 MNEKVSEEGLKGD

-216 GSKILQKGTF
+216 GSKIIQKGNF

-247 RMDGCPMPIMTTA
+247 RMDGCAMPIMTTA
-260 GSGNQGIACSIPVSS
+260 GSGNQGIACSIPVAQ
-275 TSKLLGKNNE
+275 TARLLDKSE
-285 DLARALVLS
+285 EELARALVLS

-381 ISATSNDGIIS
+381 ISATANDGIVAK
-392 QDVEKTIESIETLIQ
+392 DVEETIESIETLIQ
-407 NGFKNVDDTI
+407 NGFKHVDDTI

-426 KNNSK
+426 NNK

>member
-30 SLSSEHVNGEIKEV
+30 SIAAEHLKGEIKEV

-56 MGVGIPGTGG
+56 LGVGIPGTGG

-88 LSNFTKEELKKA
+88 LSNFTEDELKKA
-100 KEIVSNNIIN
+100 KEIVDKNIIN
-110 INQKDID
+110 IKQKNTN
-117 KPLYIEVEVSDGKDK
+117 KALYIEVELLSETSKA
-132 CKVIIE
+132 KVIIE
-138 DTHTNVTLIKKNEE
+138 DTHTNVTLIE
-152 VICDNNCGKCCDE
+152 CDNEIIMDNNSE
-165 VEDDY
+165 VSEDLEEDY
-170 KLFRIKDIY
+170 KLFKIADIY
-179 EFAKNI
+179 NFAKEV
-185 DFSEIEF
+185 DFDHIKF
-192 ILESAR
+192 ILESAK
-198 MNEKVSEEGLKND
+198 MNEKVSEEGLKGD

-216 GSKILQKGTF
+216 GSKIIQKGNF

-247 RMDGCPMPIMTTA
+247 RMDGCAMPIMTTA
-260 GSGNQGIACSIPVSS
+260 GSGNQGIACSIPVAQ
-275 TSKLLGKNNE
+275 TARLLDKSE
-285 DLARALVLS
+285 EELARALVLS

-381 ISATSNDGIIS
+381 ISATANDGIVAK
-392 QDVEKTIESIETLIQ
+392 DVEETIESIETLIQ

-426 KNNSK
+426 NNK

>member
-7 KTLKKEVVPSEG
+7 RTLKKEVVPSEG

-30 SLSSEHVNGEIKEV
+30 SIAAEHLKGEIKEV

-56 MGVGIPGTGG
+56 LGVGIPGTGG

-88 LSNFTKEELKKA
+88 LSNFTENELKKA
-100 KEIVSNNIIN
+100 KEIVDKNIIN
-110 INQKDID
+110 IKQKNTN
-117 KPLYIEVEVSDGKDK
+117 KALYIEVELLSETSKS
-132 CKVIIE
+132 KVIIE
-138 DTHTNVTLIKKNEE
+138 DTHTNVTLIECDDE
-152 VICDNNCGKCCDE
+152 IIMDNNSE
-165 VEDDY
+165 VSEDLEEDY
-170 KLFRIKDIY
+170 KLFKIADIY
-179 EFAKNI
+179 NFAKEA
-185 DFSEIEF
+185 DFDDIKF
-192 ILESAR
+192 ILESAK
-198 MNEKVSEEGLKND
+198 MNEKVSEEGLKGD

-216 GSKILQKGTF
+216 GSKIIQKGNF

-247 RMDGCPMPIMTTA
+247 RMDGCAMPIMTTA
-260 GSGNQGIACSIPVSS
+260 GSGNQGIACSIPVAQ
-275 TSKLLGKNNE
+275 TARLLDKSE
-285 DLARALVLS
+285 EELARALVLS

-339 CINNMISDLSGMICD
+339 CIKNMISDLSGMICD

-367 TNAAIQCANLAING
+367 TNAAIQCANLAMNG
-381 ISATSNDGIIS
+381 ISATANDGIVAK
-392 QDVEKTIESIETLIQ
+392 DVEETIESIETLIQ

-426 KNNSK
+426 NNK